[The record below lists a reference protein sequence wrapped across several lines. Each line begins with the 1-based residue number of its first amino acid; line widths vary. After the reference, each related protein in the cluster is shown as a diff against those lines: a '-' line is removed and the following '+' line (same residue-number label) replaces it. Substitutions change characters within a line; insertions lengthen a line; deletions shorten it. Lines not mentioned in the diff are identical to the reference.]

1 MDIKEYISSG
11 IIESYVLG
19 LATEQEASILECVRK
34 NSPEVEQAILDA
46 QLILEQF
53 ATQQAIV
60 PNEELKSEI
69 WAKLEIE
76 ADEHTSSFQQDPV
89 LSEIDTGESEID
101 ITDKV
106 RPISSAD
113 GKKWSP
119 LWIAA
124 SVLLVS
130 SVAANIVLLNY
141 RERDL
146 AKIQETSISNVNSLA
161 ELKQANERWELLQRV
176 SVKTVTLQGV
186 EKFPNAKAVVF
197 WDTQSS
203 DVFLTAANLPE
214 APAGK
219 QYQLWAIVEGQ
230 PVDAG
235 VLPLSPTN
243 TLVEMKG
250 TASAEAFA
258 ITLEKEGGSTVPTL
272 SEMYVL
278 GNI

>member
-1 MDIKEYISSG
+1 
-11 IIESYVLG
+11 
-19 LATEQEASILECVRK
+19 
-34 NSPEVEQAILDA
+34 VEQAILDA
-46 QLILEQF
+46 QLLLEQF
-53 ATQQAIV
+53 ATHQAVV
-60 PNEELKSEI
+60 PKEELKSEI

-76 ADEHTSSFQQDPV
+76 ADQHTASSQQNTV
-89 LSEIDTGESEID
+89 LLQDDIEQKVKPIASEN
-101 ITDKV
+101 
-106 RPISSAD
+106 
-113 GKKWSP
+113 GKKWNP

-130 SVAANIVLLNY
+130 SLAANMVLLNY

-146 AKIQETSISNVNSLA
+146 AKIQETSISNVKSLE
-161 ELKQANERWELLQRV
+161 ELKLANERWELIQRV
-176 SVKTVTLQGV
+176 SVKTITLQGV
-186 EKFPNAKAVVF
+186 ERFPNAKAVVF

-219 QYQLWAIVEGQ
+219 QYQLWAIVQGQ

-235 VLPLSPTN
+235 VLPLSPKS
-243 TLVEMKG
+243 TLVEMQG
-250 TASAEAFA
+250 IASAEAFA
-258 ITLEKEGGSTVPTL
+258 ITLEKEGGSAVPTL